1 MTNTNIAKLVST
13 FSDGQN
19 LPILQTLRRERL
31 ICKLKKLRKT
41 LYYRCD
47 SITTV
52 SKNSKFLLT
61 LTFVLS
67 LSKLYFLFDESVEFS
82 PFILEISISP
92 FNSYHLGYLVFL
104 NHLFVCESSKIPILP
119 CAMGT
124 ILFSINIGIS
134 RNNVFKCVKMWNM
147 DFSDFLI

>member
-92 FNSYHLGYLVFL
+92 FNSYHLGHLVFL
-104 NHLFVCESSKIPILP
+104 KPLFVKVPKFQFYHAQWAQFYFQSILELVGIMSLSVSKCEIWI
-119 CAMGT
+119 
-124 ILFSINIGIS
+124 
-134 RNNVFKCVKMWNM
+134 
-147 DFSDFLI
+147 FLIF